1 MNIRK
6 GETHIPIRQSRF
18 YGTATNVQAYAN
30 QLRRNGY
37 SYQDKDGN
45 TYQSGAYSAVHKA
58 DAVGNKWGV
67 GLVGSNDT
75 TGGACWLC
83 YSHSSYYA
91 EVPDSKLH
99 KKAYQ
104 EFVRI

>member
-1 MNIRK
+1 M
-6 GETHIPIRQSRF
+6 
-18 YGTATNVQAYAN
+18 
-30 QLRRNGY
+30 
-37 SYQDKDGN
+37 
-45 TYQSGAYSAVHKA
+45 
-58 DAVGNKWGV
+58 
-67 GLVGSNDT
+67 GLGGSNDT

-104 EFVRI
+104 EFVRIWGEPKYKGHNPSAPILVQPTNSGNKEHFNEKPF